1 MRIAV
6 VNKGKPYES
15 IYIQKDLYLRD
26 VRGKKTG
33 SYNGKERTTVTVE
46 KLGKVSDLMNQM
58 NMTYDQVI
66 EWARNKA
73 VQMTEQEKTENE
85 RISISYSVNQRIPL
99 DRINSVNCG
108 YLFLQSILSELRIDN
123 ICRNIRGRHNYDYN
137 IEEILSDLVYARVLQ
152 PCSKRASYDF
162 CQELL
167 EKPSYEPHH
176 VYRALSV
183 LAQESD
189 YIQAEMYKNSNHII
203 QRNNRILYYDCT
215 NYYFETE
222 EADGFREYGKS
233 KEHRP
238 NPIVQMGM
246 FMDGDGIPLS
256 FSTFKGSSNEQ
267 PSMKP
272 LEKKIIRNF
281 GFDQFVV
288 CTDAGL
294 GSDDNRQFN
303 DIEGRA
309 FITTQSLKK
318 LKKKQKE
325 EALSD
330 NNWKRVSDDKAI
342 NITEIRNNPQAHI
355 GELYYKEEPYSGKLV
370 KGQMMLVTYSP
381 KYAIYQKNIRDK
393 QLERAERMIK
403 SGNIK
408 KDRKNPNDPA
418 RFITKY
424 ALTSNG
430 EVAEETL
437 YELDENKIAEEALF
451 DGFYA
456 VCTDLVCDSVKD
468 ILSISEQ
475 RWEIEECFRIM
486 KTEFKARPVYVSTQ
500 QNIEAHFLICFL
512 ALLVYRLLE
521 KKTGCRYTVS
531 EMISTL
537 RDMKLT
543 IEHGIGYKPSYT
555 RTEVTDTL
563 HDTFGFYTDYE
574 LITKNKMRS
583 IVSQTKMKTKVK

>member
-1 MRIAV
+1 
-6 VNKGKPYES
+6 
-15 IYIQKDLYLRD
+15 
-26 VRGKKTG
+26 
-33 SYNGKERTTVTVE
+33 
-46 KLGKVSDLMNQM
+46 
-58 NMTYDQVI
+58 
-66 EWARNKA
+66 
-73 VQMTEQEKTENE
+73 
-85 RISISYSVNQRIPL
+85 
-99 DRINSVNCG
+99 
-108 YLFLQSILSELRIDN
+108 
-123 ICRNIRGRHNYDYN
+123 
-137 IEEILSDLVYARVLQ
+137 
-152 PCSKRASYDF
+152 
-162 CQELL
+162 
-167 EKPSYEPHH
+167 
-176 VYRALSV
+176 
-183 LAQESD
+183 
-189 YIQAEMYKNSNHII
+189 
-203 QRNNRILYYDCT
+203 
-215 NYYFETE
+215 
-222 EADGFREYGKS
+222 
-233 KEHRP
+233 
-238 NPIVQMGM
+238 
-246 FMDGDGIPLS
+246 
-256 FSTFKGSSNEQ
+256 
-267 PSMKP
+267 
-272 LEKKIIRNF
+272 
-281 GFDQFVV
+281 
-288 CTDAGL
+288 
-294 GSDDNRQFN
+294 
-303 DIEGRA
+303 
-309 FITTQSLKK
+309 
-318 LKKKQKE
+318 
-325 EALSD
+325 
-330 NNWKRVSDDKAI
+330 
-342 NITEIRNNPQAHI
+342 
-355 GELYYKEEPYSGKLV
+355 
-370 KGQMMLVTYSP
+370 
-381 KYAIYQKNIRDK
+381 
-393 QLERAERMIK
+393 MIK

-521 KKTGCRYTVS
+521 KKTGCRYTVA

-583 IVSQTKMKTKVK
+583 IVGQTKMKTKVK